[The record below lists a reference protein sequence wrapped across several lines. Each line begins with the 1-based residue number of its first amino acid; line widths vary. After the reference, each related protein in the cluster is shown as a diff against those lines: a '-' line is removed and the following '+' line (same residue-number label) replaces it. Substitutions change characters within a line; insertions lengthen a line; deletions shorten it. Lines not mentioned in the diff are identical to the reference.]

1 LYNNDSINI
10 TKKEIQ
16 KAIVNELYKKNM
28 IEFCQYNNIIK
39 KLDEE
44 IIKLEKKLYESKG
57 LTNMI
62 VKIYV

>member
-1 LYNNDSINI
+1 MYNNDSINI